1 MNPEDVKALFGHRI
15 RQLRQ
20 EKGWSQEEFADHAEL
35 DRSYMGC
42 VERGERNV
50 SIENICKIA
59 DALDVSPA
67 VLFDWWRGSQRRRGG

>member
-1 MNPEDVKALFGHRI
+1 MYRMTAQDVKALFGRRI

-20 EKGWSQEEFADHAEL
+20 ERGWSQEEFADHARL

-50 SIENICKIA
+50 SIENIGKIA
-59 DALDVSPA
+59 GALGVSPA
-67 VLFDWWRGSQRRRGG
+67 VLFDWWESDGR